1 MNITRSVAVA
11 VSLLPRL
18 HLVALWE
25 SVSPAELDAKSATGE
40 RVLTR
45 KAYGLFATFVVIVVT
60 FFVLRAA

>member
-1 MNITRSVAVA
+1 VAVA
-11 VSLLPRL
+11 VSLLSRL

-45 KAYGLFATFVVIVVT
+45 KAYGLFVATFVVIVVT